1 MDTDYQQEGMMI
13 SLKLIILLSAQKGT
27 GSPSSSG
34 TLKIWISPSK
44 KWRQATMFDPFP
56 SGTIIKC

>member
-34 TLKIWISPSK
+34 TIKVQIGPSKK
-44 KWRQATMFDPFP
+44 KWRQTTMFDP
-56 SGTIIKC
+56 